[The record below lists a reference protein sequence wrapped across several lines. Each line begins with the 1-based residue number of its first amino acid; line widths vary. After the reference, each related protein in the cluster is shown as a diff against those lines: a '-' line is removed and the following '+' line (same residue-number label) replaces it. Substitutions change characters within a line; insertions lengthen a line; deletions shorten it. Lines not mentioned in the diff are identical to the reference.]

1 MLRLLSGLALV
12 AAAGLALGYGLTRP
26 RPLPAADLAGL
37 TGDAAAGERVFWASG
52 CASCHAAP
60 GAKDADRLVLSGG
73 MRLAS
78 PFGTF
83 VAPNISPDPDHGI
96 GGWSLQD
103 FASAMKRGVSPE
115 GTHLYPAFPYT
126 TYTRMELQ
134 DIADLK
140 AFMDTLPAS
149 DRPNEPH
156 EIGFPFNQR
165 ILLGPWK
172 LLNLDSAWVMADP
185 PDAETARGRY
195 LVEAMGHCAECHT
208 TRNPI
213 GGLDLGR
220 WMGGAPNPSGKGRIP
235 NITPAALDWSAGD
248 IAYYLKSGFTPDFD
262 SAGGEMSEVVTNLAH
277 LPDAALAAIAA
288 YVKALPPVA
297 QTAPQTTP

>member
-12 AAAGLALGYGLTRP
+12 AAAGLALGYAMTRP
-26 RPLPAADLAGL
+26 RPLPAADVAGL
-37 TGDAAAGERVFWASG
+37 TGDPAAGERVFWASG

-60 GAKDADRLVLSGG
+60 GATEDDRLVLSGG

-103 FASAMKRGVSPE
+103 FASAVKRGVSPE

-140 AFMDTLPAS
+140 VFMDRLPAS
-149 DRPNEPH
+149 DRANEPH

-165 ILLGPWK
+165 MLLGPWK
-172 LLNLDSAWVMADP
+172 LLNLDSAWVMVDP
-185 PDAETARGRY
+185 SDAETARGRY
-195 LVEAMGHCAECHT
+195 LVEAMGHCGECHT
-208 TRNPI
+208 PRNPI

-262 SAGGEMSEVVTNLAH
+262 SAGGEMSEVVTNMAH
-277 LPDAALAAIAA
+277 LPEADLAAIAA

-297 QTAPQTTP
+297 QSTP

>member
-12 AAAGLALGYGLTRP
+12 AAAGLALGYALTRP
-26 RPLPAADLAGL
+26 RPLPEADVAGLAG
-37 TGDAAAGERVFWASG
+37 DPVAGEQVFWASG

-60 GAKDADRLVLSGG
+60 GAKDAERLVLSGG

-83 VAPNISPDPDHGI
+83 VAPNISPDPTHGI
-96 GGWSLQD
+96 GGWSLAD
-103 FASAMKRGVSPE
+103 FASAVKRGVSPE
-115 GTHLYPAFPYT
+115 GSHLYPAFPYT

-134 DIADLK
+134 DVADLK
-140 AFMDTLPAS
+140 AFMDRLPAS
-149 DRPNEPH
+149 DRANEPH

-172 LLNLDSAWVMADP
+172 LLNLDSAWVMVDP
-185 PDAETARGRY
+185 PDAETTRGRY

-208 TRNPI
+208 PRNPI

-220 WMGGAPNPSGKGRIP
+220 WMGGAANPSGKGRIP

-262 SAGGEMSEVVTNLAH
+262 SAGGEMADVVSNMWH
-277 LPDAALAAIAA
+277 LPDADLAAIAA

-297 QTAPQTTP
+297 QSTP

>member
-1 MLRLLSGLALV
+1 MLRLLSRLALV

-26 RPLPAADLAGL
+26 RPLPAADLASL
-37 TGDAAAGERVFWASG
+37 TGDPAAGERVFWASG

-60 GAKDADRLVLSGG
+60 GAKEDDRLVLSGG
-73 MRLAS
+73 LRLAS

-83 VAPNISPDPDHGI
+83 VAPNISPDPTHGI

-103 FASAMKRGVSPE
+103 FASALKRGVSPE

-140 AFMDTLPAS
+140 AFMDALPAS
-149 DRPNEPH
+149 DRANEPH

-172 LLNLDSAWVMADP
+172 LLNLDSAWVMVDP
-185 PDAETARGRY
+185 SDAETSRGRY

-208 TRNPI
+208 ARNPI

-262 SAGGEMSEVVTNLAH
+262 SAGGEMSEVVANLKH
-277 LPDAALAAIAA
+277 LPDADLAAIAA

-297 QTAPQTTP
+297 QPTP

>member
-1 MLRLLSGLALV
+1 MLRVLSGLVLLAL
-12 AAAGLALGYGLTRP
+12 AAAGAGYWLTRP
-26 RPLPAADLAGL
+26 APLPDAAVAGL
-37 TGDAAAGERVFWASG
+37 TGDAVAGERVFWAAG

-73 MRLAS
+73 LRLVS

-83 VAPNISPDPDHGI
+83 LAPNISPDPDHGI
-96 GGWSLQD
+96 GGWSLAD
-103 FASAMKRGVSPE
+103 FASALKRGVSPE

-149 DRPNEPH
+149 DRPSEPN

-172 LLNLDSAWVMADP
+172 ALNLDSGWVMAIP

-195 LVEAMGHCAECHT
+195 LVEALGHCAECHT
-208 TRNPI
+208 PRNAI
-213 GGLDLGR
+213 GGIDPGR
-220 WMGGAPNPSGKGRIP
+220 WMGGAPNPTGKGRIP
-235 NITPAALDWSAGD
+235 NLTPAALDWSAAD

-262 SAGGEMSEVVTNLAH
+262 SVGGEMADVVANLSH
-277 LPDAALAAIAA
+277 LPDADLAAIAA

-297 QTAPQTTP
+297 QQAP

>member
-37 TGDAAAGERVFWASG
+37 TGDPAAGERVFWASG

-60 GAKDADRLVLSGG
+60 GATEDDRLVLSGG

-103 FASAMKRGVSPE
+103 FASAVKRGVSPE

-140 AFMDTLPAS
+140 AFMDRLPAS
-149 DRPNEPH
+149 DRANEPH

-165 ILLGPWK
+165 MLLGPWK
-172 LLNLDSAWVMADP
+172 LLNLDSASVMVDP
-185 PDAETARGRY
+185 SDAETARGRY
-195 LVEAMGHCAECHT
+195 LVEAMGHCGECHT
-208 TRNPI
+208 PRNPI

-262 SAGGEMSEVVTNLAH
+262 SAGGEMSEVVTNMAH
-277 LPDAALAAIAA
+277 LPEADLAAIAA

-297 QTAPQTTP
+297 QSTP

>member
-37 TGDAAAGERVFWASG
+37 TGDPVAGERVFWASG

-60 GAKDADRLVLSGG
+60 GAKEDDRLVLSGG

-195 LVEAMGHCAECHT
+195 LVEAMGHCGECHT
-208 TRNPI
+208 ARNPI
-213 GGLDLGR
+213 GGIDPGR
-220 WMGGAPNPSGKGRIP
+220 WMGGAPNLSGKGRIP

-277 LPDAALAAIAA
+277 LPDADLAAIAA

>member
-12 AAAGLALGYGLTRP
+12 AAAGLGLGYALARP
-26 RPLPAADLAGL
+26 RPLPAADVAGL
-37 TGDAAAGERVFWASG
+37 TGNPVAGERVFWASG

-103 FASAMKRGVSPE
+103 FASAVKRGVSPE

-149 DRPNEPH
+149 DRPNAPH

-172 LLNLDSAWVMADP
+172 LLNLDSAWVMAGP

-277 LPDAALAAIAA
+277 LPDADLAAIAA

-297 QTAPQTTP
+297 QSTP

>member
-12 AAAGLALGYGLTRP
+12 AVAVLALGYAMTRP

-37 TGDAAAGERVFWASG
+37 TGDPAAGEHVFWASG

-60 GAKDADRLVLSGG
+60 GAKEDDRLVLSGG
-73 MRLAS
+73 LRLAS

-83 VAPNISPDPDHGI
+83 VAPNISPDPTHGI

-103 FASAMKRGVSPE
+103 FASALKRGVSPE

-140 AFMDTLPAS
+140 AFMDGLPAS
-149 DRPNEPH
+149 DRANDPH

-172 LLNLDSAWVMADP
+172 LLNLDSAWVMVDP
-185 PDAETARGRY
+185 SDAETSRGRY

-208 TRNPI
+208 ARNPI

-262 SAGGEMSEVVTNLAH
+262 SAGGEMSEVVTNLKH
-277 LPDAALAAIAA
+277 LPEADLAAIAA

-297 QTAPQTTP
+297 QPTP

>member
-73 MRLAS
+73 LRLAS

-103 FASAMKRGVSPE
+103 FASAVKRGVSPE

-140 AFMDTLPAS
+140 VFMDRLPAS
-149 DRPNEPH
+149 DRANEPH

-165 ILLGPWK
+165 MLLGPWK
-172 LLNLDSAWVMADP
+172 LLNLDRAWVMVDP
-185 PDAETARGRY
+185 SDAETARGRY
-195 LVEAMGHCAECHT
+195 LVEAMGHCGECHT
-208 TRNPI
+208 PRNPI

-262 SAGGEMSEVVTNLAH
+262 SAGGEMSEVVTNMAH
-277 LPDAALAAIAA
+277 LPEADLAAIAA

-297 QTAPQTTP
+297 QSTP

>member
-1 MLRLLSGLALV
+1 MLRVLSGFVLAALAV
-12 AAAGLALGYGLTRP
+12 AGTGYWLTRP
-26 RPLPAADLAGL
+26 APLPASAVAGL
-37 TGDAAAGERVFWASG
+37 TGDAVAGERVFWAAG

-73 MRLAS
+73 LRLVS

-83 VAPNISPDPDHGI
+83 LAPNISPDPDHGI
-96 GGWSLQD
+96 GAWSLAD
-103 FASAMKRGVSPE
+103 FASALKRGVSPE
-115 GTHLYPAFPYT
+115 GQHLYPAFPYT

-149 DRPNEPH
+149 DRPSEPN

-172 LLNLDSAWVMADP
+172 ALNLDSGWVMAIP
-185 PDAETARGRY
+185 PDAETTRGRY
-195 LVEAMGHCAECHT
+195 LVEALGHCAECHT
-208 TRNPI
+208 PRNAI
-213 GGLDLGR
+213 GGIDPGR
-220 WMGGAPNPSGKGRIP
+220 WMGGAPNPTGKGRIP
-235 NITPAALDWSAGD
+235 NLTPAALDWSAAD

-262 SAGGEMSEVVTNLAH
+262 SVGGEMADVVANLSH
-277 LPDAALAAIAA
+277 LPDADLAAIAA

-297 QTAPQTTP
+297 QQAP

>member
-83 VAPNISPDPDHGI
+83 VAPNISPDPVHGI

-126 TYTRMELQ
+126 TYTRMDLQ

-208 TRNPI
+208 ARNPI
-213 GGLDLGR
+213 GGIDPGR

-277 LPDAALAAIAA
+277 LPDADLAAIAA

-297 QTAPQTTP
+297 QTAPQTAP

>member
-73 MRLAS
+73 LRLAS
-78 PFGTF
+78 PVGTF

-195 LVEAMGHCAECHT
+195 LVEAMGHCGECHT
-208 TRNPI
+208 ARNPI
-213 GGLDLGR
+213 GGIDPGR
-220 WMGGAPNPSGKGRIP
+220 WMGGAPNLSGKGRIP

-262 SAGGEMSEVVTNLAH
+262 SAGGEMSEVVTNMAH
-277 LPDAALAAIAA
+277 LPEADLAAIAA

-297 QTAPQTTP
+297 QSTP

>member
-103 FASAMKRGVSPE
+103 FASAVKRGVSPE

-208 TRNPI
+208 ARNPI
-213 GGLDLGR
+213 GGIDPGR

-277 LPDAALAAIAA
+277 LPDADLAAIAA

-297 QTAPQTTP
+297 QSTP

>member
-12 AAAGLALGYGLTRP
+12 AAAGLALGYVLTRP
-26 RPLPAADLAGL
+26 RPLPEADVAGLAG
-37 TGDAAAGERVFWASG
+37 DPVAGEQVFWASG

-60 GAKDADRLVLSGG
+60 GAKDAERLVLSGG

-83 VAPNISPDPDHGI
+83 VAPNISPDPTHGI
-96 GGWSLQD
+96 GGWSLAD
-103 FASAMKRGVSPE
+103 FASAVKRGVSPE
-115 GTHLYPAFPYT
+115 GSHLYPAFPYT

-134 DIADLK
+134 DVADLK
-140 AFMDTLPAS
+140 AFMDRLPAS
-149 DRPNEPH
+149 DRANEPH

-172 LLNLDSAWVMADP
+172 LLNLDSAWVMVDP
-185 PDAETARGRY
+185 PDAETTRGRY

-208 TRNPI
+208 PRNPI

-262 SAGGEMSEVVTNLAH
+262 SAGGEMADVVSNMWH
-277 LPDAALAAIAA
+277 LPDADLAAIAA

-297 QTAPQTTP
+297 QSTP

>member
-103 FASAMKRGVSPE
+103 FASAVKRGVSPE

-140 AFMDTLPAS
+140 AFMDRLPAS
-149 DRPNEPH
+149 DRANEPH

-165 ILLGPWK
+165 MLLGPWK
-172 LLNLDSAWVMADP
+172 LLNLDSAWVMVDP
-185 PDAETARGRY
+185 SDAETARGRY
-195 LVEAMGHCAECHT
+195 LVEAMGHCGECHT
-208 TRNPI
+208 PRNPI

-277 LPDAALAAIAA
+277 LPDADLAAIAA

-297 QTAPQTTP
+297 QSTP